1 MATTR
6 AAVAHMMAAQ
16 ISKPAAGH
24 VLFKVMACG
33 VCPPNN
39 SL

>member
-6 AAVAHMMAAQ
+6 GAVAPMKAAQ
-16 ISKPAAGH
+16 ISKPAAGQ
-24 VLFKVMACG
+24 VLNKVVACG